1 METNKEKIE
10 RLLKD
15 VQELINELVM
25 SNESELL
32 ESAVRRKNELL
43 QQLKDVRP

>member
-1 METNKEKIE
+1 METSKEKIE

-15 VQELINELVM
+15 VEELINELIM

-43 QQLKDVRP
+43 QQLKDIRS

>member
-1 METNKEKIE
+1 METSKEKIE

-43 QQLKDVRP
+43 QQLKDIRS

>member
-1 METNKEKIE
+1 METSKEKIE

-15 VQELINELVM
+15 VQELINELIM

-43 QQLKDVRP
+43 QQLKDIRS